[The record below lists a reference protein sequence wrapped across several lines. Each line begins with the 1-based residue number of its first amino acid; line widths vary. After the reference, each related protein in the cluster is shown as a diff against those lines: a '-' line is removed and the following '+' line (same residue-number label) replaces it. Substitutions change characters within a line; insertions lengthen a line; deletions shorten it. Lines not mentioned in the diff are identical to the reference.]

1 MRFFTVCIAA
11 LFAGLVPAPAMAN
24 LMEGA
29 RGCAQETN
37 RLERLACYDD
47 LFGMPTESAREARLP
62 RGNQPE
68 RWRQAFA
75 QAGERQAVVYRNTGD
90 AAGHLVTVGAL
101 GTPPPRP
108 LLVLQCHNNITELAL
123 MLPSALNAER
133 ITLDLGSGQ
142 ADWRVRGGGYLVSG
156 GRGLPAIRSIKAMT
170 SVADITLTAN
180 TSELDGLVFDLSG
193 FSDAIQPL
201 RSACGW

>member
-1 MRFFTVCIAA
+1 MTRFTVCITA
-11 LFAGLVPAPAMAN
+11 LFAGLILTPALADRMEPARA
-24 LMEGA
+24 
-29 RGCAQETN
+29 CAQEAN

-47 LFGMPTESAREARLP
+47 LFGMPIETAREARLP

-75 QAGERQAVVYRNTGD
+75 QAGDRQAVMYRNTGD

-101 GTPPPRP
+101 GTQPPRP
-108 LLVLQCHNNITELAL
+108 LLVVQCHNNITELAL

-133 ITLDLGSGQ
+133 ITLGFGNGQ

-170 SVADITLTAN
+170 SVVDITLTAN